1 MISQGPG
8 RVNGTYHAA
17 EAHKQRTRRIRLLIL
32 IGGLLTVLGAVNV
45 VLVNADMSRIER
57 EGPERLALAG
67 GGIDHFVP
75 SILSNLQRAQQP
87 PNTVSV
93 ILADDPRHSLPFVED
108 KRALERWLAFT
119 GLSLA
124 ALFIG
129 LENTIPTSTAQVRSP
144 TGTDLS
150 RLLILVSLA
159 YGSLSIFESG

>member
-1 MISQGPG
+1 VITQGPG
-8 RVNGTYHAA
+8 RVNGTYHVA
-17 EAHKQRTRRIRLLIL
+17 EAHKERTRRTRLLIL
-32 IGGLLTVLGAVNV
+32 IGGLLALVGAINV
-45 VLVNADMSRIER
+45 VLVNADMSRIESQ
-57 EGPERLALAG
+57 GPERLALAG

-93 ILADDPRHSLPFVED
+93 ILASDPRHSLPFIED
-108 KRALERWLAFT
+108 KRALERWLTLT
-119 GLSLA
+119 GLGLA

-129 LENTIPTSTAQVRSP
+129 LENTIPAKSAHARSP

>member
-1 MISQGPG
+1 MITQGPG

-17 EAHKQRTRRIRLLIL
+17 QAHKERSRRTRALIL
-32 IGGLLTVLGAVNV
+32 VGGILAVVGAVNV
-45 VLVNADMSRIER
+45 VLVHSDMNRIER

-93 ILADDPRHSLPFVED
+93 ILASDPRHSLPFVED
-108 KRALERWLAFT
+108 KRALERWLALT

-129 LENTIPTSTAQVRSP
+129 LENTIPTSTAHARSP

-150 RLLILVSLA
+150 RLLILLSLA